1 MQTFPLLKLPHIGQI
16 LARSHRN
23 DLIERD
29 LVEQDRN
36 LNNSQTSE
44 ETINIIKTIQINL
57 NGFSLPWPLYSEKV
71 SRKIGI
77 KHLIDKGTH
86 QLFQSKSSLCSKLT

>member
-1 MQTFPLLKLPHIGQI
+1 MQPIPLLKLPPIGQI
-16 LARSHRN
+16 LAKSHRN

-44 ETINIIKTIQINL
+44 ETINIIKTIEINL

-71 SRKIGI
+71 PRKILI

-86 QLFQSKSSLCSKLT
+86 QLFQFKPSLRS